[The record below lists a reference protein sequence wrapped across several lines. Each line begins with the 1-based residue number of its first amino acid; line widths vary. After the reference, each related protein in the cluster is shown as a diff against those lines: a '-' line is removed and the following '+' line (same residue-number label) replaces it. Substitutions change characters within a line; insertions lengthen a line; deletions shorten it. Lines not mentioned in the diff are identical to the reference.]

1 MDRLKESRFRLR
13 PCGGAQSI
21 QRLDDSFVE
30 GTEEEYDTGEIEE
43 LEEDNNRRR

>member
-1 MDRLKESRFRLR
+1 MRN
-13 PCGGAQSI
+13 QI

-43 LEEDNNRRR
+43 LEEDNDSQEDDNKDEEEADA